1 MMAGWSW
8 SRIQRQAIRSKWRER
23 TVFTWRD
30 SYDENAVFREVEF
43 LEGSARVK
51 FLQSKRI

>member
-8 SRIQRQAIRSKWRER
+8 SRIQLQAIRPKWRER

-43 LEGSARVK
+43 LEGSAWVK